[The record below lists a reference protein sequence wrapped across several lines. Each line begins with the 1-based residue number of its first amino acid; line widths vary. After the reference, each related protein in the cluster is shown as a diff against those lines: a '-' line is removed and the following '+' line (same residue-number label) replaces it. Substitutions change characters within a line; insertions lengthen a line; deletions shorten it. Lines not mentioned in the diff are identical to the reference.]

1 MDVILKT
8 PESWSIVDTETG
20 AWSPLKKHQIDVFE
34 ELLASKLEDGKIVT
48 GFQISVIPPNKL
60 GSIPW
65 PGGNGKTKKDADRPS
80 NPAVAQPA
88 K

>member
-8 PESWSIVDTETG
+8 PESWSIVDTDTG

-60 GSIPW
+60 GNIPW
-65 PGGNGKTKKDADRPS
+65 PGSNGKSKKDADSPGRPVQT
-80 NPAVAQPA
+80 PAT